1 MNVSGRV
8 IDKKGEPVYGA
19 KVFLSD
25 ISGNITA
32 SKIGAITDFDG
43 KFNLKLPQNVD
54 GTHLTATTTDGG
66 RKTNVLNPSVDKY
79 EFDLTYSREQNLPEV
94 VVVGTRPKQEE
105 EKKKPKIE
113 VDTSK
118 YKKWLK
124 IGLIS
129 LASLVVI
136 GTTIYV
142 IRKNK

>member
-1 MNVSGRV
+1 MNISGRV

-94 VVVGTRPKQEE
+94 VVIGTRPKQEE